1 MMRRILGLFLCLLI
15 FFTSWPSSAFAQTNY
30 PKLTNNQVQQLT
42 EIKYNLSTLH
52 DLEVRGII
60 NSEVAKT
67 ESKYY
72 LNKAETLSNLKLT
85 PEQLT
90 NLLTE
95 YQTYPINPV
104 STAWQKL
111 TGFLNFVNII
121 WIASTILLLTAVG
134 WLISIY
140 ILPVLFAIPAGF
152 YEFLIYFA
160 CLLSISLGLTFTQDI
175 SEFIALPGCLGL
187 VGALAF
193 TEVLHQE
200 KLQVFYETNKI
211 DRISFYSLILFVIWS
226 GVAVIYQSSIIG
238 FIAILALEVFL
249 GFSVLVMPLCYF
261 IGFRERKVVPVTTAA
276 SFLLMVFY
284 LAVKL
289 TKTDIAYLNIFTT
302 GALFLGTFVY
312 FIGLLILSS
321 KWHGHE
327 SIWHY
332 LSLQLLTIASGVGA
346 IFIGSVWQISQLN
359 GIGGTF
365 FFLYLL
371 EKYWELPWK
380 KESWAWATL
389 GLAIMLYSGSF
400 VIKTYPQY
408 FLFGV

>member
-1 MMRRILGLFLCLLI
+1 MRKFLGVFLCLLI
-15 FFTSWPSSAFAQTNY
+15 LFTFQWPSSAFAQTNY
-30 PKLTNNQVQQLT
+30 PNLTNSQIQQLT
-42 EIKYNLSTLH
+42 EIKYNLSTLN
-52 DLEVRGII
+52 DLEMRGVI
-60 NSEVAKT
+60 NNETVQSER
-67 ESKYY
+67 KYY
-72 LNKAETLSNLKLT
+72 LNKAKILTNSPLT
-85 PEQLT
+85 PEQIT
-90 NLLTE
+90 NLLE
-95 YQTYPINPV
+95 KYQTQEI
-104 STAWQKL
+104 STPTTWQKF
-111 TGFLNFVNII
+111 TGFFNFVNII
-121 WIASTILLLTAVG
+121 WIASTILLLIAVG

-140 ILPVLFAIPAGF
+140 ILPILFAIPAGF
-152 YEFLIYFA
+152 YEFLIYVA

-200 KLQVFYETNKI
+200 TLNNFYEQNKI
-211 DRISFYSLILFVIWS
+211 DRTSVYPLILFIIWS
-226 GVAVIYQSSIIG
+226 AVAVIYHSAIIG

-261 IGFRERKVVPVTTAA
+261 IGFQDREVIPVATAA
-276 SFLLMVFY
+276 SFFLMAFY

-289 TKTDIAYLNIFTT
+289 TKTDISYLNVFTT

-321 KWHGHE
+321 KWHGHK
-327 SIWHY
+327 SKWHY
-332 LSLQLLTIASGVGA
+332 AGLQLLTIVSGVAA
-346 IFIGSVWQISQLN
+346 IFIGSVWQVSQLN

-380 KESWAWATL
+380 KEQWAWATL
-389 GLAIMLYSGSF
+389 GLAIILYSGSF
-400 VIKTYPQY
+400 VIKIYPQY